1 MNPTDSESA
10 NSDPNPSDELW
21 EFHESNH
28 TRQRFSGPSISNNP
42 VAAGGREIPIQIQ
55 NRIFEPPN
63 AVNRRERS
71 PFVLD
76 MPAGP
81 VRNEVEQFAR
91 RIHLERHMP
100 QLEQVFA
107 EQQQQQNPQNNSQQQ
122 QPSQENEGSSSSW
135 SGFFR
140 QLMTTNPEVAGVV

>member
-1 MNPTDSESA
+1 MRFYFL
-10 NSDPNPSDELW
+10 NSSQ
-21 EFHESNH
+21 

-42 VAAGGREIPIQIQ
+42 VAAGGRVQPEIQ

-81 VRNEVEQFAR
+81 VRNVSIKHVE
-91 RIHLERHMP
+91 I
-100 QLEQVFA
+100 
-107 EQQQQQNPQNNSQQQ
+107 
-122 QPSQENEGSSSSW
+122 
-135 SGFFR
+135 
-140 QLMTTNPEVAGVV
+140 